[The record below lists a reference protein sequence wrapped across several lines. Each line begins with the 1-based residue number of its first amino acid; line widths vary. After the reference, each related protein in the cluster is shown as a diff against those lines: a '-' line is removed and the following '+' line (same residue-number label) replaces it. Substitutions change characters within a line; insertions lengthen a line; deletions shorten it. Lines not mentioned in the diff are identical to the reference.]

1 MTTDMDQSE
10 KQRKEQSGIKT
21 LRGAGQILAIVGGL
35 QFFVI
40 IIMLFLSESFDVVTA
55 VYSFL
60 TFIFSIFLLGVANCL
75 ATITEI
81 QLNNDIVKQ

>member
-1 MTTDMDQSE
+1 MEATE
-10 KQRKEQSGIKT
+10 KTRKEQSGIKT
-21 LRGAGQILAIVGGL
+21 LRGSGQFISIVGGL

-40 IIMLFLSESFDVVTA
+40 LIFQLLGESFDIITT

-81 QLNNDIVKQ
+81 QINNDLKE